1 MYVTREAD
9 YGVRCVLYLA
19 RNAQEISSVNEIAK
33 AMHIPKSFLAKI
45 VQRLVKAGIVKSV
58 RGVSGGFSLAKKPKN
73 ISILDVI
80 KAIQGNAAIN
90 VCAIDKKVCRLS
102 NTCSVHPIWV
112 ELREIIEKR
121 LQEENFANL
130 I

>member
-19 RNAQEISSVNEIAK
+19 RKAQIVATVNEIAK

-58 RGVSGGFSLAKKPKN
+58 RGVGGGFFLAKKPES

-80 KAIQGNAAIN
+80 KAIQGDSAIN
-90 VCAIDKKVCRLS
+90 RCAIDKKMCRLS
-102 NTCSVHPIWV
+102 KTCSVHPIWV
-112 ELREIIEKR
+112 ELRSIIEKR
-121 LQEENFANL
+121 LQEENFAKL